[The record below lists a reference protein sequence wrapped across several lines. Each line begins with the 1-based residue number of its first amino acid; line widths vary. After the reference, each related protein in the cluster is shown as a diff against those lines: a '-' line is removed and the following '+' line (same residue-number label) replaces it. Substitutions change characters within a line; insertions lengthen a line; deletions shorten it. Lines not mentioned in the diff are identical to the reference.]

1 MKQYEI
7 LPMDKVDF
15 SATGTKATMQS
26 IAFLLSTMKM
36 TCPLDREFGWE
47 PDVDS
52 PPAVA
57 RAINESRIIEAI
69 SEQIEGAEIDSIEWV
84 ALTIEDAEQG
94 ILSPK
99 VRVVIDG
106 EQI

>member
-15 SATGTKATMQS
+15 SASGTKATMQS

-47 PDVDS
+47 PGVDLPIDVAK
-52 PPAVA
+52 AV
-57 RAINESRIIEAI
+57 NESRIVEAI
-69 SEQIEGAEIDSIEWV
+69 SDQINNAEVERIVWE
-84 ALTIEDAEQG
+84 ENKEENKQEG
-94 ILSPK
+94 ILTPR
-99 VRVVIDG
+99 VMVVIYD
-106 EQI
+106 E

>member
-47 PDVDS
+47 PGVDLPIDVAK
-52 PPAVA
+52 AV
-57 RAINESRIIEAI
+57 NESRIVEAI
-69 SEQIEGAEIDSIEWV
+69 SDQINNAEVERIVWE
-84 ALTIEDAEQG
+84 ENKEENKQEG
-94 ILSPK
+94 ILTPR
-99 VRVVIDG
+99 VMVVIYD
-106 EQI
+106 E

>member
-47 PDVDS
+47 PGVDLPIDVAK
-52 PPAVA
+52 AV
-57 RAINESRIIEAI
+57 NESRIVEAI
-69 SEQIEGAEIDSIEWV
+69 SDQINNAEVERIVWEENKEENKQEGISTPRV
-84 ALTIEDAEQG
+84 M
-94 ILSPK
+94 
-99 VRVVIDG
+99 VVIYD
-106 EQI
+106 E